1 VTESDHIGEYRR
13 QGQAKIQEE
22 QAAFAGGLVDE
33 QDQLLKWAESGESG
47 DAKFFI
53 HLYRGQLC
61 FDHAAGL
68 WYRFAGHFWELC
80 ELEEQL
86 DKIEALIEVYA
97 EQAMKCS
104 WRKMTAIKA
113 GNKEEAKKAEAIE
126 QIFLKKIMQLRRR
139 RYRQDVLVLAAAGE
153 DSLGITGREWDVNP
167 LLLPF
172 KNGVLELET
181 EIFRPGRPDDW
192 VKVVC
197 PVHWEDFDAPCPK
210 WKMFLNDIMAGN
222 GEKIGYLKRLLG
234 SAITGKVV
242 EHILPIFYG
251 KEGRNGKGV
260 FLETQGHVLGPLAGP
275 VQGELLLAQKYAR
288 SSAAPSP
295 DIMGLR
301 GKRLVWA
308 SETDEGRKLNSGKVK
323 WLVGGDT
330 LVGRGPFDRREVSF
344 KPSHSLILLTNFKPV
359 INPADAALWQRI
371 HLVEF
376 PVSFVDDPS
385 GDHQKPR
392 NPHIVE
398 ELKEEAPGIM
408 AWLVDGYYEYLEK
421 GLAPPSP
428 VLVATQEYRRDE
440 DSIGQFIQ
448 DCCIVGEGKMAWL
461 KDLYEEYTSFC
472 EDAGFKPVGKKKLS
486 TILHDEFLKDR
497 DVKGIYYNGIGLKDA
512 G

>member
-1 VTESDHIGEYRR
+1 MDINSEAHAKVTEER
-13 QGQAKIQEE
+13 
-22 QAAFAGGLVDE
+22 AAFAGDVAD
-33 QDQLLKWAESGESG
+33 DQSQILEWCESGEAG

-68 WYRFAGHFWELC
+68 WYHFACHYWELC
-80 ELEEQL
+80 EIDDPLAKFES
-86 DKIEALIEVYA
+86 LIETYTELA
-97 EQAMKCS
+97 KKYF
-104 WRKMTAIKA
+104 WRKMAAAKA
-113 GNKEEAKKAEAIE
+113 DNENEAKKVEAVEKMI
-126 QIFLKKIMQLRRR
+126 LKKIAQLGRR
-139 RYRQDVLVLAAAGE
+139 RYRQDVLVLAAAGK
-153 DSLGITGREWDVNP
+153 DSLGITGREWDTRP
-167 LLLPF
+167 FFLPF
-172 KNGVLELET
+172 KNGLFELESGD
-181 EIFRPGRPDDW
+181 FRPGRPDDY
-192 VKVVC
+192 VKAVC
-197 PVHWEDFDAPCPK
+197 PMTWEGFDAPCQK
-210 WKMFLNDIMAGN
+210 WEQFISDIMAGD

-234 SAITGKVV
+234 SGITGKVV

-251 KEGRNGKGV
+251 KAGRNGKGV
-260 FLETQGHVLGPLAGP
+260 LLETLGYVLGPLAGP

-295 DIMGLR
+295 DIMSLR
-301 GKRLVWA
+301 GKRLTWA

-344 KPSHSLILLTNFKPV
+344 KPSHTLILITNFKPV

-376 PVSFVDDPS
+376 PISFVDDPN
-385 GDHQKPR
+385 GDHQRPR
-392 NPHIVE
+392 NPFIADELRE
-398 ELKEEAPGIM
+398 ESAGIM
-408 AWLVDGYYEYLEK
+408 AWLVAGFYEYQEK

-428 VLVATQEYRRDE
+428 VLAATKDYRRSE

-448 DCCIVGEGKMAWL
+448 ECCIVNEGAKAWL
-461 KDLYEEYTSFC
+461 KDLHEEYISFC

-497 DVKGIYYNGIGLKDA
+497 DGKGFYYNGIGLKDEA
-512 G
+512 